1 MKVGYE
7 RFIEFEDEVFEPIE
21 LCYGRQLISNYG
33 KVYHVK
39 EDRLCKI
46 HDNGAGYLSASLTM
60 GGTALR
66 YLHRLVA
73 QQFIPNPEDKKYV
86 NHIDHDK
93 SNNSVHNLEWVT
105 AKENTKAG
113 IDAGRINA
121 VKRGKTMRLTHQ
133 DRDDIVRLTVDGL
146 GVNEIAVMLGF
157 KRTTVSSVLNGRS
170 GAKQVEW
177 AFDHYRREKLKE
189 INN

>member
-1 MKVGYE
+1 M
-7 RFIEFEDEVFEPIE
+7 
-21 LCYGRQLISNYG
+21 
-33 KVYHVK
+33 
-39 EDRLCKI
+39 
-46 HDNGAGYLSASLTM
+46 
-60 GGTALR
+60 
-66 YLHRLVA
+66 
-73 QQFIPNPEDKKYV
+73 
-86 NHIDHDK
+86 
-93 SNNSVHNLEWVT
+93 
-105 AKENTKAG
+105 
-113 IDAGRINA
+113 
-121 VKRGKTMRLTHQ
+121 THQ